1 MSPLG
6 SISCRNGISTI
17 QNSRFQSPKHKLYNV
32 LVWCCRVLAASHSPK
47 EFELLLSHTDSQMSS
62 SPNGIR
68 ERLALDAIEL
78 LFGKTARQLSES
90 LVEYAPCPLHAAAE
104 FAGIPISDAKTV
116 ALAMYVHGIISI
128 VQDSKRQFV
137 SLNTLPAL
145 ILSAPAIL
153 LDHVEAAY
161 HNEAKY
167 VTKALMYVLKNGI
180 VEEAVMEAKVAR
192 LREKTDDERELGDD
206 TLKILQRLLED
217 GLLVRRII
225 DFSSFTTVDV
235 RNVERRAMN
244 LCLTTKKKTKSASTD
259 ESIDRS
265 ALEPRV
271 GIEPINDVQSFTI
284 NWSGVAN
291 FLRGRFVCQLAA
303 SVLGQEFVPLV
314 EKILACTKACD
325 YSVYKR
331 LAQRSDEGLMGSLM
345 PNPRL
350 DVMTLFAQG
359 ARGSGREDMFCAL
372 DKINASQMRLLVS
385 GDGSFWTVS
394 VPEAIKSLQ
403 MQYIEM
409 YCEQTLSP
417 YHRRCFNHM
426 RTLKVAETHQIE
438 AGALLS
444 EKDARSS
451 LYNLARLGFIQVQMI
466 PRTSVDRMI
475 NPRSIFVWR
484 YDEAAAIEAY
494 TTIIGE
500 HARKLLAKVASL
512 NEEYEANDT
521 PENVEAGNMSAA
533 RINEKKEKFLC
544 GFNVLYVDALRV
556 FILFSEM

>member
-1 MSPLG
+1 MNCIVSHCG
-6 SISCRNGISTI
+6 VAACWM
-17 QNSRFQSPKHKLYNV
+17 QSH
-32 LVWCCRVLAASHSPK
+32 LAR
-47 EFELLLSHTDSQMSS
+47 EFELLLSHADSQMSS
-62 SPNGIR
+62 LNGIR
-68 ERLALDAIEL
+68 ERLALEAIEL
-78 LFGKTARQLSES
+78 LFGKTARRLSES
-90 LVEYAPCPLHAAAE
+90 LVEYAPCPLHAAAD
-104 FAGIPISDAKTV
+104 FAGIPIADAKTV

-128 VQDSKRQFV
+128 VQDSKHQFV

-217 GLLVRRII
+217 GLLVRRVI

-259 ESIDRS
+259 EAIDRS

-271 GIEPINDVQSFTI
+271 GIEPINDVQSFTM
-284 NWSGVAN
+284 NWNGVAN
-291 FLRGRFVCQLAA
+291 FLRGRFVCQLAT

-325 YSVYKR
+325 YSVYRR
-331 LAQRSDEGLMGSLM
+331 LAQRADEGLMGSLM

-359 ARGSGREDMFCAL
+359 AKSSGREDMFCAL

-426 RTLKVAETHQIE
+426 RALKVAETHQIE